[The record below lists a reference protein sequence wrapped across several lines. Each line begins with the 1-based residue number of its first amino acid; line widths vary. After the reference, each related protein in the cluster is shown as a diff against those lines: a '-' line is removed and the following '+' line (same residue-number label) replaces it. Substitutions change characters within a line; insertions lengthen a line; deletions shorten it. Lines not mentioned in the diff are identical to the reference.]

1 MARYSLFLGIILFL
15 VSGCAE
21 VIPLTGGP
29 TDKRAARPVPGTQHP
44 EQGALHVNQQEL
56 RVRFDE
62 YFTLND
68 PSNTAVMNP
77 NAGKLEVTSSKR
89 DVTIKWDGALKPNTT
104 YIIQLNGTVKDLN
117 EKNDTIHQFVF
128 STGDQIDSLK
138 IKGLITDGFSNKAC
152 NGFTVGL
159 YDPATDPYKEAPIYI
174 CKSDTKGEFE
184 FSYLKAGDY
193 QLFAYLDANKDR
205 MPSPTEDV
213 AFTSN
218 PVSSGDTVLFHLLAS
233 KPKNPVKQ
241 LQIKPANP
249 GIAYAYGK
257 DINETQLVINA
268 QPIQLIKRY
277 ETDSVLLAL
286 PVVENDVYTF
296 TDGTDT
302 ITKIIPLKDRKK
314 NFAIQNKIYKGSW
327 TLGDTLLFE
336 TNELIQT
343 IDTSRI
349 VAEDKDKI
357 AVRMK
362 YNYLLSGNQLR
373 IIPLA
378 TTLFDLVINFKP
390 GALKGASNQNDSIKV
405 ELKTL
410 RPSDLSN
417 LKLNVAS
424 LKGNW
429 IIQLMDGAAP
439 VRTFFKAE
447 NDSVVSWEKVIPA
460 VYQIR
465 CIHDGNQNRK
475 WDTGNWK
482 EKSQPEQVVR
492 FDLKSKLRPNWDIEE
507 TLELKPDE

>member
-1 MARYSLFLGIILFL
+1 MARYSLFLGIILFIIA
-15 VSGCAE
+15 GCAE

-29 TDKRAARPVPGTQHP
+29 TDNRAARPVPGTQNP

-77 NAGKLEVTSSKR
+77 NAGKLTVTSSKR
-89 DVTIKWDGALKPNTT
+89 DVTIKWDGTLKPNTT
-104 YIIQLNGTVKDLN
+104 YIIQLNGTIKDLN

-128 STGDQIDSLK
+128 STGDRIDSLK
-138 IKGLITDGFSNKAC
+138 VKGVITDGFSNKPC

-159 YDPATDPYKEAPIYI
+159 YDSVSDPYKEAPVYI
-174 CKSDTKGEFE
+174 CKSDAKGAYE
-184 FSYLKAGDY
+184 FSYLKAGNY
-193 QLFAYLDANKDR
+193 QLFAYLDSNKDR
-205 MPSPTEDV
+205 LPGATEDV
-213 AFTSN
+213 AYTSTLI
-218 PVSSGDTVLFHLLAS
+218 SSSDTTFFHLLAS

-241 LQIKPANP
+241 LQVKPANP
-249 GIAYAYGK
+249 GVAYVYGK
-257 DINETQLVINA
+257 DINETQLVINT
-268 QPIQLIKRY
+268 QPIRVITRF
-277 ETDSVLLAL
+277 ETDSVLLSL

-314 NFAIQNKIYKGSW
+314 NFTIVNKVYKGSW

-336 TNELIQT
+336 TNELIES
-343 IDTSRI
+343 IDTSLI

-362 YNYLLSGNQLR
+362 YNYVLSGNQLR
-373 IIPLA
+373 IIPLG
-378 TTLFDLVINFKP
+378 TTAFDLSINFKS
-390 GALKGASNQNDSIKV
+390 GALKGASNQNDSLKT

-417 LKLNVAS
+417 LKLGVAS
-424 LKGNW
+424 LQGDW
-429 IIQLMDGAAP
+429 IIQLMDGTIP
-439 VRTFFKAE
+439 VRTFFKTA

-465 CIHDGNQNRK
+465 CIRDKNGNHQ
-475 WDTGNWK
+475 WDTGNWLN
-482 EKSQPEQVVR
+482 KSQPEQVVR
-492 FDLKSKLRPNWDIEE
+492 FDLKSKLRANWDIEE
-507 TLELKPDE
+507 TLELSPDE